1 MNILTYESCKFYLKA
16 DLIISPFRS
25 DIGVPCWS
33 QKQPPEVFF
42 KRAVLKIFALFTGKH
57 LCWCLFFDKIPRLK
71 ACSFIKKDTNTGVFL
86 LILQSF

>member
-1 MNILTYESCKFYLKA
+1 MNILTYESCEFYLKA

-57 LCWCLFFDKIPRLK
+57 LCWCLFLIKFHALRPAALLK
-71 ACSFIKKDTNTGVFL
+71 KTPTQVF
-86 LILQSF
+86 FY